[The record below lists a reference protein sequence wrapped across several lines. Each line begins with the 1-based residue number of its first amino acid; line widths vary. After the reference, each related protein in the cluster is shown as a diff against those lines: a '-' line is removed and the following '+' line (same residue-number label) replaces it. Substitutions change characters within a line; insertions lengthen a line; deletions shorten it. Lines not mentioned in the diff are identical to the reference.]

1 MQLRGIAGKR
11 SGFGTIVVRKLE
23 IQGLVKV
30 LTALERMGRDEGR
43 GEGEIFTGRYG
54 LFFFGLIP

>member
-1 MQLRGIAGKR
+1 MQLRDFRGK
-11 SGFGTIVVRKLE
+11 GTDFWEIVVRKLE
-23 IQGLVKV
+23 IRGLVKV
-30 LTALERMGRDEGR
+30 LAGMEGMGRDEGR